1 VFDIALSRIKLSGS
15 GLVREKTS
23 TSDEYSSPEIQ
34 YSRTSPLPQNPV
46 SSVTYGLFDKRR
58 FAGDWVFQALFQR
71 LN

>member
-1 VFDIALSRIKLSGS
+1 GYRLFDKS